1 MRARATKL
9 PKSPVVDADGH
20 VMEPADLWLRYIDP
34 AYCDRAI
41 RIARDENDY
50 EVLLID
56 NRPLELVRGHMGVLG
71 GIGMDPV
78 ALQENGKLTYADGC
92 PQGGYDPRARLKV
105 MDDEHIDVAMLYPTL
120 GICWEGAVRDPK
132 LATAYTRAYNR
143 WIADFARE
151 DPARLQPIA
160 HISLLDP
167 EGAVEE
173 VARARKDGCVGVYL
187 SPDMAARGNEHFD
200 HPEFERFWAAV
211 QDLAMP
217 VGFHVVVRDKPAFA
231 GWFHNDKRDRL
242 FGFSFL
248 AIDVMAAFTQMISWG
263 MFEKYP
269 RLKCT
274 VLEAGANWISAWLD
288 RMDHKYE
295 VMGEYVPTTLKP
307 SEYFYRQCLI
317 SADPDESLTAAI
329 IQQMGAE
336 YFVWASDY
344 PHVDASFGVVAEM
357 QERLSSLPEAQQRL
371 VLGENAVRFYGLA

>member
-1 MRARATKL
+1 MKNRSRNI
-9 PKSPVVDADGH
+9 VVDADGH
-20 VMEPADLWLRYIDP
+20 VMEPADTWTNYIDP
-34 AYCDRAI
+34 QFRNRAI
-41 RIARDENDY
+41 RIDHDEKGY

-56 NRPLELVRGHMGVLG
+56 NSPLELVRGHMGVLG

-78 ALQENGKLTYADGC
+78 ALHENGKLTYAQGC
-92 PQGGYDPRARLKV
+92 PPGGYDPKARLKV
-105 MDDEHIDVAMLYPTL
+105 MDQEKIDISILYPTI
-120 GICWEGAVRDPK
+120 GICWEGMVADPK

-143 WIADFARE
+143 WIADFSRE
-151 DPARLQPIA
+151 DSRRLLPVA

-173 VARARKDGCVGVYL
+173 VIRAQKDGCVGVYL
-187 SPDMAARGNEHFD
+187 SPDMASRGNRHFD
-200 HPEFERFWAAV
+200 DPLFVPFWHAV
-211 QDLAMP
+211 QELQMP
-217 VGFHVVVRDKPAFA
+217 VAFHVIVRDKPAFA
-231 GWFHNDKRDRL
+231 GWLHQDKRDRL

-248 AIDVMAAFTQMISWG
+248 AIDVMAAFTQMIAWG
-263 MFEKYP
+263 MFEKYS

-295 VMGEYVPTTLKP
+295 VMKEYVPITCKP

-329 IQQMGAE
+329 IDQMGAE

-344 PHVDASFGVVAEM
+344 PHVDASFGVVDEM
-357 QERLSSLPEAQQRL
+357 KQRLAGLPEASQRL
-371 VLGENAVRFYGLA
+371 VLGENAVRFYNLPT

>member
-1 MRARATKL
+1 MRDGPTKL

-34 AYCDRAI
+34 AFRDRAI
-41 RIARDENDY
+41 RIDRDENDY

-92 PQGGYDPRARLKV
+92 PAGGYDPRARLEV
-105 MDDEHIDVAMLYPTL
+105 MDAERIDVAMLYPTL
-120 GICWEGAVRDPK
+120 GICWEGAVRDPQ

-160 HISLLDP
+160 HVSLLDP

-173 VARARKDGCVGVYL
+173 VRRAREDGCVGVYL
-187 SPDMAARGNEHFD
+187 SPDMAARGDRHFD
-200 HPEFERFWAAV
+200 DPAFVRFWAAV

-217 VGFHVVVRDKPAFA
+217 VGFHVVVRDTPAFA

-357 QERLSSLPEAQQRL
+357 QERLSPLTDAQQRL
-371 VLGENAVRFYGLA
+371 VLGENAVRFYGLT

>member
-1 MRARATKL
+1 MSDALKGR
-9 PKSPVVDADGH
+9 VVDADGH
-20 VMEPADLWLRYIDP
+20 VMEPADTWLTYIDP
-34 AYCDRAI
+34 QYRDRAI
-41 RIARDENDY
+41 RIDHDDNGY

-56 NRPLELVRGHMGVLG
+56 NKPLELVRGHMGVLG

-78 ALQENGKLTYADGC
+78 ALHENGKMTYAEGC
-92 PQGGYDPRARLKV
+92 PAGGYDPKARLKV
-105 MDDEHIDVAMLYPTL
+105 MDEEKIDIAMLYPTI
-120 GICWEGAVRDPK
+120 GICWEGAVQDPQ

-151 DPARLQPIA
+151 DPRRLQPIA

-167 EGAVEE
+167 AGAVEE
-173 VARARKDGCVGVYL
+173 VTRAKEDGCVGVYL
-187 SPDMAARGNEHFD
+187 SPDMASRGNKHFD
-200 HPEFERFWAAV
+200 HESFERFWQTV
-211 QDLAMP
+211 QDLQMP
-217 VGFHVVVRDKPAFA
+217 IGFHVIVRDKPAFA
-231 GWFHNDKRDRL
+231 GWLHNDKRDRL

-295 VMGEYVPTTLKP
+295 VMGEYIPTSCKP

-317 SADPDESLTAAI
+317 SADPDESLTAPI
-329 IQQMGAE
+329 IEKMGAE

-344 PHVDASFGVVAEM
+344 PHVDASFGVVDEM
-357 QERLSSLPEAQQRL
+357 KERLAPLPEESQRL
-371 VLGENAVRFYGLA
+371 VLGENAMRFYGLD